1 MGSLAAFLRRPPQ
14 HPPYHLIPLGRRMPR
29 HPGASG
35 DGPVTGHVGM
45 ELHVRPDL
53 LLRLGELIRR
63 GDAPLLID

>member
-1 MGSLAAFLRRPPQ
+1 
-14 HPPYHLIPLGRRMPR
+14 MPR
-29 HPGASG
+29 YPGASG